1 MKIVK
6 LSLILVAAVAALF
19 GLSTAS
25 YAFHSG
31 GVAECMGCH
40 NMHEANGP
48 ALMVGSDQSSTCLS
62 CHEHA
67 GDTGPS
73 SYHISTAEADM
84 PAGAPPKQLTPGGD
98 FGWLKKNY
106 YFTIR
111 GSANSDEGHTFGHNI
126 IAADKNYVVDPTN
139 GTAPGG
145 TFNSNNLMCNSC
157 HDQHGQVRRLSDAT
171 FATTGAPIIGSGSY
185 GTSAVPAAGQAVGT
199 YRLLRSSLSDQ
210 SHAAGNPTFSNTPVV
225 AFAPSTYNRTEAT
238 TMTRVEYNSQMSAYC
253 GSCHTD
259 MHSTAGILRHPAG
272 SGLTGGTLN
281 NYNLYVKSGDL
292 GGSSAN
298 SYNSLVPFEQGLAV
312 TPANLATLQSNAVNN
327 DTKLTGPEATGQV
340 MCLSCHRAHATAWP
354 KMTRWN
360 NENEYMIKNGVYPG
374 TDSTVSDIARGRTI
388 AETMAGYYNKPI
400 GQFASFQRVLC
411 NKCHAKD

>member
-40 NMHEANGP
+40 NMHEANGA
-48 ALMVGSDQSSTCLS
+48 ALMIGSDQSSTCLS

-106 YFTIR
+106 YFTVR

-139 GTAPGG
+139 ATAPGG

-171 FATTGAPIIGSGSY
+171 FAATGAPIIGSGSY

-210 SHAAGNPTFSNTPVV
+210 THAAGSPTFSNTPVV
-225 AFAPSTYNRTEAT
+225 AFAPSTYNRTEAV

-272 SGLTGGTLN
+272 SGLTGGTLG
-281 NYNLYVKSGDL
+281 NYNLYIKSGDL

-298 SYNSLVPFEQGLAV
+298 SYNSLVPFEQGMPV
-312 TPANLATLQSNAVNN
+312 TVANLATLQANAVNT
-327 DTKLTGPEATGQV
+327 DTKLGGPEATGQV

-360 NENEYMIKNGVYPG
+360 NENEFMIKNGVYPG
-374 TDSTVSDIARGRTI
+374 TDSTVSDIARGRTT
-388 AETMAGYYNKPI
+388 AETMAGYYNKSI
-400 GQFASFQRVLC
+400 TKFASFQRVLC